1 MVRSVEERQDAGRDL
16 DAPPPTRH
24 RMNHGR
30 GGDPVPSK
38 FGKKFPEIHGVSLRS
53 HAKERHLP
61 WLSMQFSFDYAAV
74 LNALYDA
81 MEGRR

>member
-1 MVRSVEERQDAGRDL
+1 
-16 DAPPPTRH
+16 
-24 RMNHGR
+24 
-30 GGDPVPSK
+30 
-38 FGKKFPEIHGVSLRS
+38 
-53 HAKERHLP
+53 LP